1 MKRCSTSLTIR
12 EMQIKTI
19 MRYHLY
25 LSEWLLS
32 KRQEIKIVG
41 EDLEKRELL
50 CTVGGNVIWCGH
62 QGKTVLIFL
71 KKSKIELPFNPAILL
86 LGIYTKKM
94 KMLIRKDL
102 CTPMF
107 TAASLTIAKIWK
119 CPSID
124 EWVKKMWY
132 TYYTHIHMCKCYSAI
147 KNKILPFVTTWM
159 DLKCI
164 TLSEISQKSK
174 NTIWFNLYVES
185 EKQVN
190 KHS

>member
-1 MKRCSTSLTIR
+1 MWPPR
-12 EMQIKTI
+12 
-19 MRYHLY
+19 
-25 LSEWLLS
+25 
-32 KRQEIKIVG
+32 KIV
-41 EDLEKRELL
+41 LL
-50 CTVGGNVIWCGH
+50 
-62 QGKTVLIFL
+62 FP

-94 KMLIRKDL
+94 KMLIRKDI

-107 TAASLTIAKIWK
+107 IAALLIIAKIWK

-132 TYYTHIHMCKCYSAI
+132 TYYTYIHMCGYYSAI

-164 TLSEISQKSK
+164 MLSEISQKNK
-174 NTIWFNLYVES
+174 NTI
-185 EKQVN
+185 
-190 KHS
+190 